1 MKDGY
6 GCPAIILFS
15 FFKGSV
21 GGSQTR
27 KEREI
32 SGRGSRR
39 ICKYIYLLEGKG
51 RTTWFF
57 LTLGPTGLKEEGRG
71 YRWTAD

>member
-1 MKDGY
+1 MPSY
-6 GCPAIILFS
+6 YIVQLFQG
-15 FFKGSV
+15 FGRRFTDKE
-21 GGSQTR
+21 
-27 KEREI
+27 EREI

-39 ICKYIYLLEGKG
+39 ICKYIYLLEGEG

-71 YRWTAD
+71 YRWTVD